1 MAING
6 SRVKNVTEGK
16 WMTQEYADVPH
27 GAAKSPFPAVYS
39 NRQES
44 CQGEGEPARARG
56 ARKAG
61 APCSGERSWTAEEGR
76 NKRK

>member
-1 MAING
+1 MVING

-39 NRQES
+39 NWQE
-44 CQGEGEPARARG
+44 CCRREGARAR
-56 ARKAG
+56 ARAG
-61 APCSGERSWTAEEGR
+61 RAQGR
-76 NKRK
+76 RALFRGKTLDCRGIKK